1 VSIFPEMSRKG
12 AVELELSMDEL
23 KTFARANIHPE
34 VDVEVKDGKIYILVP
49 LDLIARYEIANNKVK
64 IIIPVR

>member
-1 VSIFPEMSRKG
+1 MSRKG

-23 KTFARANIHPE
+23 KSFAKANIHPE
-34 VDVEVKDGKIYILVP
+34 VDVEVKDGKVYVLIP
-49 LDLIARYEIANNKVK
+49 LDLIAKYEIAGGKVK

>member
-23 KTFARANIHPE
+23 KTFARANIHPD
-34 VDVEVKDGKIYILVP
+34 VDVEVKDNKIYILIP
-49 LDLIARYEIANNKVK
+49 LDLIAKYEVAGGKVK

>member
-1 VSIFPEMSRKG
+1 MSIFPEMSKKG

-23 KTFARANIHPE
+23 KSFARSNIHPE
-34 VDVEVKDGKIYILVP
+34 VDVEVKDNKIYILVP
-49 LDLIARYEIANNKVK
+49 LDLIARYEIANGKVK

>member
-23 KTFARANIHPE
+23 KTFAKANIHPE
-34 VDVEVKDGKIYILVP
+34 VDVEVKDGKIYILIP
-49 LDLIARYEIANNKVK
+49 LDLIARYEITGSKVK

>member
-1 VSIFPEMSRKG
+1 MSIFPEMSRKG

-23 KTFARANIHPE
+23 KTFAKANIHPE
-34 VDVEVKDGKIYILVP
+34 VDVEVKDGKIYILIP
-49 LDLIARYEIANNKVK
+49 LDLIARYEITGSKVK

>member
-1 VSIFPEMSRKG
+1 MSIFPEMSKKG

-23 KTFARANIHPE
+23 KSFARANIHPE
-34 VDVEVKDGKIYILVP
+34 VDVEVKDNKIYILVP
-49 LDLIARYEIANNKVK
+49 LDLIARYEIANGKVK